1 MNELI
6 LLLLPTAAASSMLTI
21 LVCRS
26 FYRKVMRRE
35 KFRLEYQT
43 AISGLYGASRD
54 MAYGRLG
61 SSAAVVL
68 QESDNPMADM
78 FSLAGARGEK
88 WANDAFE
95 GFLAVHNK
103 LASLDSELV
112 ESESD
117 VVTPLFEEYKK
128 EREIYQLNYKVRSDN
143 ADAACISAAKVGL
156 AEINIKPV
164 IGNWGEDCQEED
176 ATHWTVEFIRKGW
189 ANRGYSCH
197 DNRKDAEEAVSS
209 LQTL

>member
-1 MNELI
+1 MNEFITI
-6 LLLLPTAAASSMLTI
+6 LLATTVASSMLTI

-26 FYRKVMRRE
+26 SYRKAMRRE
-35 KFRLEYQT
+35 KFRLEYQA

-61 SSAAVVL
+61 SAAAVAL

-88 WANDAFE
+88 WASDAVA

-103 LASLDSELV
+103 LASLDSELL

-117 VVTPLFEEYKK
+117 VVTSLFEEYKK
-128 EREIYQLNYKVRSDN
+128 ELEIYQLNYKVRSDN
-143 ADAACISAAKVGL
+143 ADAACISAAKIGL

-164 IGNWGEDCQEED
+164 IGSWGEDCQEKD
-176 ATHWTVEFIRKGW
+176 ATHWTVELTREGW

-197 DNRKDAEEAVSS
+197 DNRKDAEQAVSS